1 MASSKRS
8 HASVCSTGKWLLP
21 TARRISR
28 PSTRR
33 RVSERS
39 GVECTGSGCVSRG
52 ALGLSALSALSAL
65 AGWAGLS
72 VGSAFCSDCL
82 GCSDSP
88 PLRPLSLGG
97 FA

>member
-8 HASVCSTGKWLLP
+8 QASVCSTGKGLLP

-39 GVECTGSGCVSRG
+39 GVECTGSGYVNRG
-52 ALGLSALSALSAL
+52 ALGLAAL
-65 AGWAGLS
+65 AGLAVVS
-72 VGSAFCSDCL
+72 TFCL
-82 GCSDSP
+82 GCSGP
-88 PLRPLSLGG
+88 PSLRPFSLGSLS
-97 FA
+97 

>member
-8 HASVCSTGKWLLP
+8 QASVCSTGKGLLP

-39 GVECTGSGCVSRG
+39 EVECTGSGCVGRE
-52 ALGLSALSALSAL
+52 ALDLSVLAALSAL
-65 AGWAGLS
+65 AVVS
-72 VGSAFCSDCL
+72 TFCS
-82 GCSDSP
+82 GCSGSP
-88 PLRPLSLGG
+88 SFGPLSFG
-97 FA
+97 

>member
-21 TARRISR
+21 TASRISR

-39 GVECTGSGCVSRG
+39 GVECTGSGCVSRS
-52 ALGLSALSALSAL
+52 ALGLSALSAL

-72 VGSAFCSDCL
+72 VGSAFCSDCS
-82 GCSDSP
+82 GSP
-88 PLRPLSLGG
+88 SLRPLSLGG

>member
-8 HASVCSTGKWLLP
+8 QASVCSTGKWLLP

-52 ALGLSALSALSAL
+52 ALGLSALSAL

-72 VGSAFCSDCL
+72 VVSTFCL
-82 GCSDSP
+82 GCSGPSSLCP
-88 PLRPLSLGG
+88 FSLGSLS
-97 FA
+97 